1 MKNYKKYEK
10 LVNEFILISQ
20 KGWNQSV
27 CNDTGGVGLTF
38 ESLLDKKA
46 DSMFFPDYYGT
57 EIKCTTRFSGY
68 PISLFSKS
76 FDGPLLYEM
85 NRILEKYG
93 RDDNVYQGRKLLNVD
108 LKVNEKVL
116 VNNKYFFKLQL
127 DYKQE
132 KMFLFIYDIKGN
144 LLENDVYIDFDSLKV
159 RLQTKLSSLS
169 IVYASKKIIDKKD
182 YFRYYKMSIYELIST
197 EKFIELIEKNK
208 IVISLVGRVSRSG
221 TGAGRQ
227 RNNGLIFKIPK
238 DNINELFKEIV
249 TYNLDKMKYANDNIL
264 L

>member
-1 MKNYKKYEK
+1 MQEEKYEK
-10 LVNEFILISQ
+10 LITKFEEITRRWWI
-20 KGWNQSV
+20 KSV
-27 CNDTGGVGLTF
+27 TEDESSVGLTF
-38 ESLLDKKA
+38 ENELGKEF
-46 DSMFFPDYYGT
+46 DSMYFPDYYGT

-93 RDDNVYQGRKLLNVD
+93 RNDNVYHERKLLNVD
-108 LKVNEKVL
+108 LKVNEKIL
-116 VNNKYFFKLQL
+116 VNDKYFFELKL

-132 KMFLFIYDIKGN
+132 KMFLFIYDIKEN
-144 LLENDVYIDFDSLKV
+144 LLENDVYVDFNSLKIH
-159 RLQTKLSSLS
+159 LQTKLSSLS
-169 IVYASKKIIDKKD
+169 IVYASKKVINKKD

-197 EKFIELIEKNK
+197 EKFIDLIEDNK

-221 TGAGRQ
+221 TGEGRQ
-227 RNNGLIFKIPK
+227 RNKGLVFKIPK
-238 DNINELFKEIV
+238 NNISELFQEIV
-249 TYNLDKMKYANDNIL
+249 TYNLDKMKYSNDNIL

>member
-1 MKNYKKYEK
+1 MNNSKKYEK
-10 LVNEFILISQ
+10 LVNEFVLINK

-38 ESLLDKKA
+38 ESLLEKKA

-93 RDDNVYQGRKLLNVD
+93 RNDNVYHERKLLNVD
-108 LKVNEKVL
+108 LKVNEKIL
-116 VNNKYFFKLQL
+116 VNDKYFFELKL

-132 KMFLFIYDIKGN
+132 KMFLFIYDIKEN
-144 LLENDVYIDFDSLKV
+144 LLENDVYVDFNSLKIH
-159 RLQTKLSSLS
+159 LQTKLSSLS
-169 IVYASKKIIDKKD
+169 IVYASKKVINKKD

-197 EKFIELIEKNK
+197 EKFIDLIEDNK

-221 TGAGRQ
+221 TGEGRQ
-227 RNNGLIFKIPK
+227 RNKGLVFKIPK
-238 DNINELFKEIV
+238 NNISELFQEIV
-249 TYNLDKMKYANDNIL
+249 TYNLDKMKYSNDNIL